1 MTTASTARD
10 RHVPWLFVAGFAVV
24 VAVNAIMVSLA
35 VGSFSG
41 LYTPQP
47 RQRIRQLGPHRVGFR
62 AAVALFLDHLF
73 RGRQGDRDAL
83 GWQFEATWRPQDN
96 RLEIAVVDG
105 QRRPLGNAR
114 LHAELVRPVE
124 KRPPLVVDLVTVDNG
139 RYAAT
144 VALPARGNW
153 DLDVVIDRDGQ
164 RFAQTRRMF
173 LE

>member
-1 MTTASTARD
+1 MTASSTARD
-10 RHVPWLFVAGFAVV
+10 RHVPWLFVAGFAIVL
-24 VAVNAIMVSLA
+24 AVNAIMVWLA

-47 RQRIRQLGPHRVGFR
+47 RQRSLHYNDVI
-62 AAVALFLDHLF
+62 A
-73 RGRQGDRDAL
+73 RQGDRDAL
-83 GWQFEATWRPQDN
+83 GWQLEATWRPQDN
-96 RLEIAVVDG
+96 RLEIAVVDAQG
-105 QRRPLGNAR
+105 RPLGNAR

-124 KRPPLVVDLVTVDNG
+124 KRPPLAVDLVAVDSG

-153 DLDVVIDRDGQ
+153 DLDVVIDHDGR

>member
-47 RQRIRQLGPHRVGFR
+47 RQRSLHYNDVI
-62 AAVALFLDHLF
+62 A
-73 RGRQGDRDAL
+73 RQGDRDAL

-153 DLDVVIDRDGQ
+153 DLDVVIDHDGQ

-173 LE
+173 LR

>member
-1 MTTASTARD
+1 MATISAARD
-10 RHVPWLFVAGFAVV
+10 RHVPWLFAAGFAVV
-24 VAVNAIMVSLA
+24 IAVNAIMVWLA

-47 RQRIRQLGPHRVGFR
+47 RQLSLQYNEII
-62 AAVALFLDHLF
+62 A
-73 RGRQGDRDAL
+73 RQGDRDAL
-83 GWQFEATWRPQDN
+83 GWQFEATWRPLDN
-96 RLEIAVVDG
+96 RLEIAVVDAQG
-105 QRRPLGNAR
+105 RPLGNAR

-124 KRPPLVVDLVTVDNG
+124 KRPPLAVDLVAVDSG

-153 DLDVVIDRDGQ
+153 DLDVVIDIDGQ

-173 LE
+173 LK

>member
-24 VAVNAIMVSLA
+24 IAVNAIMVSLA

-47 RQRIRQLGPHRVGFR
+47 RQRSLHYNEIIAQ
-62 AAVALFLDHLF
+62 
-73 RGRQGDRDAL
+73 QSDRDAL
-83 GWQFEATWRPQDN
+83 AWRFEATWRPQDN
-96 RLEIAVVDG
+96 RLEIAIVDAHR
-105 QRRPLGNAR
+105 QPLGNAQ

-124 KRPPLVVDLVTVDNG
+124 KRPPLVIDMVAEGSG

-153 DLDVVIDRDGQ
+153 DLDVVIEHEGQ

-173 LE
+173 LK